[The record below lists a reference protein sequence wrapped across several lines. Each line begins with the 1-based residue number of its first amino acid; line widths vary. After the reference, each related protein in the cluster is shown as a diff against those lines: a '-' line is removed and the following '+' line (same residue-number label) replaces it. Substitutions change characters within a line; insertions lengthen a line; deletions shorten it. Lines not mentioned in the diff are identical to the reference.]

1 MEDLVHLL
9 LLERASEEAL
19 LWVCLGGQHMLFA
32 GGRVMGALGDP
43 GRNWLR
49 EKHPAKRCPVGRGR
63 KGLPRSRLESRLCS
77 YWQPSF

>member
-1 MEDLVHLL
+1 MEGLVHLL

-19 LWVCLGGQHMLFA
+19 LWVYLGGQRMLFA

-49 EKHPAKRCPVGRGR
+49 EKQPAK
-63 KGLPRSRLESRLCS
+63 
-77 YWQPSF
+77 